1 MDAYIPSES
10 GTHKRPALFASL
22 SLPVHYMS
30 SNERYFISI
39 SYRDKTFFFKYSTFC
54 RNKSGLKFFFWR
66 FTSMTTARFFSS
78 FKATMSI
85 SFCPSFN
92 SHQEPM
98 SRYNSLFPP
107 RNDGAQSSW
116 TRSGWN
122 CPWFHTG
129 WLVFLPLPGWDAGG
143 LPHYNLPWAVS
154 AGLQRSFLP
163 IIQLWTGH

>member
-1 MDAYIPSES
+1 MPISHPRAGRTNAP
-10 GTHKRPALFASL
+10 LFSYPFTFLYTTCLPMRGISSL
-22 SLPVHYMS
+22 SHIGTRL
-30 SNERYFISI
+30 
-39 SYRDKTFFFKYSTFC
+39 FFKYSTFC

-66 FTSMTTARFFSS
+66 FTSMTTVRFFSS

-122 CPWFHTG
+122 CPWFYTG

-143 LPHYNLPWAVS
+143 LSHYNLPWAVS

-163 IIQLWTGH
+163 IIQLWTGY